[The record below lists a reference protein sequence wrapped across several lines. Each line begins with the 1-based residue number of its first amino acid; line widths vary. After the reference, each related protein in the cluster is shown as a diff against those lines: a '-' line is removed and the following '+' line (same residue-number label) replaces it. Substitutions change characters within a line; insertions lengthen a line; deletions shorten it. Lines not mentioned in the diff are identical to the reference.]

1 MGKRIHEIK
10 VRVRYGETDQM
21 GIVYYGNYAQYLEM
35 GRVEWLRS
43 LGISYRQME
52 ESGILLPVVSLHIDF
67 KKPAKYDDVLV
78 VRTILKQKPSVKIVF
93 DYEVYHEES
102 DALLITANTILV
114 FVNAKTGKPMTCPDF
129 LLEKLN
135 DVVF

>member
-1 MGKRIHEIK
+1 
-10 VRVRYGETDQM
+10 M